1 MKRKKHKKENKKK
14 NIKNRDFYLYPA
26 LTNTIKGKRYGYIN
40 KDKNIIIP
48 FKFNS
53 AYDFNNYG
61 VAIVSE
67 DSIFRLIDTKGNYIS
82 TEKYDSINPYKEN
95 RAVYVQNSKMGVL
108 DEKGYKITEAKYD
121 YVGNYNNGRAVIEK
135 KIDNNYK
142 YGYIDLDG
150 NEIVE
155 YKYIEAS
162 DFNDGFAVVK
172 VKDEDFALIDLN
184 GNVVN
189 TYNYQYVGSY
199 GEGLMTFSRLLGGPY
214 GYINKDGE
222 IVISPKYAYADK
234 FNDGAAIVSLEFKAN
249 GTFGVIDKLG
259 KAIYGEIYNDI
270 KYLGEEKLA
279 LGLPI
284 GKDKL
289 VTRSIYA
296 IADTSGTLLTK
307 FIYREVGSFFNGL
320 SYASDEKKTFF
331 IDKNGVVVKDL
342 PIVEGSG
349 ELRLKGDL
357 IYADIDYSPY
367 YLDKNKNIV
376 YEPNKEIKLNKDYSI
391 FINKYKPNI
400 NYLIYIP
407 SVTGLKSKE
416 VEENINLKLKEMS
429 LFRPYDEDKKVE
441 NIIITSEDVLT
452 YDYYG
457 NFTILFY
464 KNNILTLDLVG
475 YYYPLGAAHG
485 MPTRKTPTIN
495 LITGDFYKLEDL
507 FKVNS
512 NWKDELNKIIDEMI
526 KKDPNYEYVFK
537 DAFKGIT
544 ENQDFYIDENNLYIY
559 YPPYEIGPYSAGFIT
574 FKIPFSNID
583 MLLNKEGDFY
593 KYLK

>member
-1 MKRKKHKKENKKK
+1 MKRKKHKKSSKKK
-14 NIKNRDFYLYPA
+14 NIKKRDFYLYPA
-26 LTNTIKGKRYGYIN
+26 LKNTIKGQLYGYIN
-40 KDKNIIIP
+40 KDKNTIIP
-48 FKFNS
+48 FKFNN

-61 VAIVSE
+61 VAVVLE
-67 DSIFRLIDTKGNYIS
+67 GNDFRLIDTNGNYIS
-82 TEKYDSINPYKEN
+82 NEKYESINPYKEN
-95 RAVYVQNSKMGVL
+95 RAIYMQNSKMGVL
-108 DEKGYKITEAKYD
+108 NEKGYKITEAKYD
-121 YVGNYNNGRAVIEK
+121 YIGNYNNGRAVIEK

-142 YGYIDLDG
+142 YGYLDLDG

-155 YKYIEAS
+155 FKYMEAS
-162 DFNDGFAVVK
+162 DFNEGFAVVK
-172 VKDEDFALIDLN
+172 VKDGEFALIDLN

-189 TYNYQYVGSY
+189 NYNYQYVGPY

-214 GYINKDGE
+214 GYINKDGK

-234 FNDGAAIVSLEFKAN
+234 FNDGAAIVSLEFKVN

-259 KAIYGEIYNDI
+259 KPIYGEIYNDI
-270 KYLGEEKLA
+270 KYLGEERLA

-296 IADTSGTLLTK
+296 IADTNGTLLTK
-307 FIYREVGSFFNGL
+307 FIYREVGNFTNGL

-331 IDKNGVVVKDL
+331 IDKNGAVVKDL

-407 SVTGLKSKE
+407 TVTGLKSKE

-429 LFRPYDEDKKVE
+429 LFRPYNEDQKVE

-526 KKDPNYEYVFK
+526 KKDPKYEYVFK

-544 ENQDFYIDENNLYIY
+544 ENQGFYIDENNLYIY

-574 FKIPFSNID
+574 FNIPFNNID
-583 MLLNKEGDFY
+583 MLLNKEGNFY